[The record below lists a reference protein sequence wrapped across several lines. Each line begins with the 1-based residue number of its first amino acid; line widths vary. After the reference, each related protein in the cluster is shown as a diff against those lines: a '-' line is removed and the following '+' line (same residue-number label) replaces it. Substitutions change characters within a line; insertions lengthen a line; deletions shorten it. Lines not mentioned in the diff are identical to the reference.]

1 MNMKHSKEDRKEH
14 PKFNVADFHQRWQK
28 ARISAIRK
36 ASGEAFS
43 VNVSEYS
50 AMPESELVDKY
61 FSQNSKADASEI
73 SKKKDALLKEIFD
86 YSRVLAVSFSKFMG
100 LSFELLDFQELLSQ
114 SEIPCAQGEWE
125 TRKKARILTR
135 KGCNFCTQ
143 AGANACDYWRE
154 ALDGLVMGLGEHERI
169 ARHAS
174 VRHGDAACVD
184 VFYFDADGRKETSLA
199 WGPLPE
205 HMATELKLI
214 CDNFAD
220 KMKTSV
226 LLKGLSEGVLYFEFK
241 SATDM
246 LCSGGQLLTSTFLR
260 KIQKRYPGLM
270 VQEVT
275 PRAVI
280 GAGV

>member
-1 MNMKHSKEDRKEH
+1 MNSDQAREPLKYNTD
-14 PKFNVADFHQRWQK
+14 DFHIRWLK
-28 ARISAIRK
+28 ARISAIHNSENS
-36 ASGEAFS
+36 ANENNGVS
-43 VNVSEYS
+43 VNST
-50 AMPESELVDKY
+50 ESESTLIEQY
-61 FSQNSKADASEI
+61 FAQSSELNPDEM
-73 SKKKDALLKEIFD
+73 SKKKDLLLKNIFD
-86 YSRVLAVSFSKFMG
+86 YSRQLAISFSKFTK
-100 LSFELLDFQELLSQ
+100 LSFELQDFQDLLSR
-114 SEIPCAQGEWE
+114 SEIPCVQGEWE
-125 TRKKARILTR
+125 ARAKARILTR
-135 KGCNFCTQ
+135 KGCSFCVK

-154 ALDGLVMGLGEHERI
+154 ALDGLVMGLGEHERL

-174 VRHGDAACVD
+174 VRHGDDACVD
-184 VFYFDADGRKETSLA
+184 VFYFDAEGRKETSLA

-205 HMATELKLI
+205 HMAPQLKLI
-214 CDNFAD
+214 CDDFEN

-241 SATDM
+241 SSTDM

-260 KIQKRYPGLM
+260 KVQKRYPGLK